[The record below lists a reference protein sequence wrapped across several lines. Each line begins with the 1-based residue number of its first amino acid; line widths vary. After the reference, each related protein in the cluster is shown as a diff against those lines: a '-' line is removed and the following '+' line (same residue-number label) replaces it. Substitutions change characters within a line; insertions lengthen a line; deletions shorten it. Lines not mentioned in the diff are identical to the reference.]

1 MALARPAVPRPAA
14 DRRDERVTEA
24 DHGFIGRVLEE
35 MAQRR
40 MTLAVA
46 ESLTGGLVCSR
57 IVEVPGASRV
67 LRGGVVAYANAV
79 KARVCGVDPA
89 LLADQGPVD
98 PEVVQTMAMRT
109 AQMMGADVGIG
120 TTGVAGPDP
129 QGGKPVGT
137 VFIAVVTPGPG
148 LDLVRGFNFAGD
160 REQIRE
166 RTVAETFRMLCEV
179 VRGGECDLL

>member
-1 MALARPAVPRPAA
+1 MSEEAVARANETDGAG
-14 DRRDERVTEA
+14 
-24 DHGFIGRVLEE
+24 HGFIGRVLEE

-57 IVEVPGASRV
+57 VVQVPGASRV
-67 LRGGVVAYANAV
+67 LRGGVVAYSNEA
-79 KARVCGVDPA
+79 KARVCGVDQG
-89 LLADQGPVD
+89 LLSRQGPVD

-109 AQMMGADVGIG
+109 AQMLGADVGIG
-120 TTGVAGPDP
+120 TTGVAGPEP

-148 LDLVRGFNFAGD
+148 LDLVRGFNFEGD
-160 REQIRE
+160 RDQIRE
-166 RTVAETFRMLCEV
+166 RTVEESFRMLCEV
-179 VRGGECDLL
+179 VCGGDCQL